1 MNSFRILLERVL
13 YILITLGLF
22 YAGIAK
28 TDPDTAER
36 ADSLMNMINGSYPFD
51 SSIFFTLIIL
61 LLLDFF
67 LIQNVL
73 SLRGKDFN
81 SLKDFKDTDC
91 RILVVTV
98 VLCISFAFT

>member
-1 MNSFRILLERVL
+1 MTSFRILLERVL
-13 YILITLGLF
+13 YVLTTLGIF

-28 TDPDTAER
+28 TDPDTADR
-36 ADSLMNMINGSYPFD
+36 AESLMNMINGSYPFA

>member
-1 MNSFRILLERVL
+1 MTSFRILLERVL
-13 YILITLGLF
+13 YILTTLGIF

-51 SSIFFTLIIL
+51 SSIFFTLIFL
-61 LLLDFF
+61 LLVNYF

-91 RILVVTV
+91 RIIAVTV
-98 VLCISFAFT
+98 VLCISFAF